1 MRYNLESTL
10 PINAFSPR
18 GGRGPFSRG
27 MTLEGGG
34 GGGIVG
40 AITNPISKALGTS
53 GGGGGL
59 MGALAGLDKTVGNTI
74 PGGWGTLG
82 TVAASMI
89 PGGQFAAMGL
99 SKAAAMGGLGALTGS
114 GVLRPGRGF
123 NVQGALMGGAAAYG
137 MANLA
142 SGLEAAGGGA
152 GPTASDVAAQLGVE
166 GASTGAGSQAAMLA
180 EQAAGMGSYGL
191 ENIASSAAPAVNDA
205 LAQGVSSAFT
215 YAPSGEM
222 IPTQIPVVPQPSAL
236 SNFGTGVANQASSMG
251 RGISNLAGMGPEGT
265 SAAAQAAFKGAGST
279 LTNTAMP
286 ILAGGT
292 GLAAIDEQENFLR
305 QQQASGAINNEE
317 YNAQMAQ
324 IAAAREK
331 AMEAM
336 RANPYQFGS
345 STATTAEDAIRQ
357 NPYQFARGGEVPGY
371 FGGGF
376 TRQITENPKF
386 IEAIQADLAP
396 KNREIL
402 MNSGINQNIIDAA
415 NNSKLSQY
423 AALIGKGDNEKS
435 AGTALLN
442 NPYQFA
448 VGGSIDDEMGFDDSP
463 RGLGLGNLSN
473 GFMNMGSTPGYAMG
487 GQPRFLSG
495 GGDGLS
501 DDIPAIIGDK
511 QPARLADG
519 EFVVSSDVVSN
530 LGNGSSK
537 AGAKKLYAM
546 MDRVRQQAHGT
557 KKQIRKVNATKA
569 LPA

>member
-53 GGGGGL
+53 GGGGGIL
-59 MGALAGLDKTVGNTI
+59 GGLASLDKSVGKTI
-74 PGGWGTLG
+74 PGGWGTIG

-89 PGGQFAAMGL
+89 PGGQFAALGL
-99 SKAAAMGGLGALTGS
+99 SKTAAMTGLGALTGS
-114 GVLRPGRGF
+114 GVLRPGGKF

-152 GPTASDVAAQLGVE
+152 GPTATDVAAQLGVE
-166 GASTGAGSQAAMLA
+166 GAGTGAGSQAAMLA

-191 ENIASSAAPAVNDA
+191 ENIASSAAPAVNSGI
-205 LAQGVSSAFT
+205 AQGVGNAFS
-215 YAPSGEM
+215 YLPSGEM
-222 IPTQIPVVPQPSAL
+222 IPTQPFTVAPQPGAL
-236 SNFGTGVANQASSMG
+236 SNFGTGVANQASAMG

-265 SAAAQAAFKGAGST
+265 SAAAQAAFKGTGAT
-279 LTNTAMP
+279 LSNTAMP
-286 ILAGGT
+286 IAVGGT
-292 GLAAIDEQENFLR
+292 GLMAIQAQEDALNE
-305 QQQASGAINNEE
+305 QQAAGTITNAD
-317 YNAQMAQ
+317 YNQQMAQ
-324 IAAAREK
+324 IVAAREK

-345 STATTAEDAIRQ
+345 NTATTPQEAISQ
-357 NPYQFARGGEVPGY
+357 NPYQFSYGGSVDDESGY
-371 FGGGF
+371 DNYATGG
-376 TRQITENPKF
+376 I
-386 IEAIQADLAP
+386 A
-396 KNREIL
+396 
-402 MNSGINQNIIDAA
+402 GIPR
-415 NNSKLSQY
+415 Y
-423 AALIGKGDNEKS
+423 AAG
-435 AGTALLN
+435 
-442 NPYQFA
+442 
-448 VGGSIDDEMGFDDSP
+448 
-463 RGLGLGNLSN
+463 
-473 GFMNMGSTPGYAMG
+473 
-487 GQPRFLSG
+487 RFLSG

-501 DDIPAIIGDK
+501 DDIPAIIGGK

-537 AGAKKLYAM
+537 AGAKKLYSM

-557 KKQIRKVNATKA
+557 KKQIRKVNANKV

>member
-34 GGGIVG
+34 GNPIS

-89 PGGQFAAMGL
+89 PGAQFAALGL
-99 SKAAAMGGLGALTGS
+99 GKTAAMTGLGALTGS

-166 GASTGAGSQAAMLA
+166 GAGTGAGSQAAMLA
-180 EQAAGMGSYGL
+180 EQAAGMGSQGL
-191 ENIASSAAPAVNDA
+191 ANIASSAAPAVNDA
-205 LAQGVSSAFT
+205 LAQGVGRAFT

-357 NPYQFARGGEVPGY
+357 NPYQFA
-371 FGGGF
+371 
-376 TRQITENPKF
+376 
-386 IEAIQADLAP
+386 
-396 KNREIL
+396 
-402 MNSGINQNIIDAA
+402 
-415 NNSKLSQY
+415 
-423 AALIGKGDNEKS
+423 
-435 AGTALLN
+435 
-442 NPYQFA
+442 